1 MPKRP
6 KNPASPRYK
15 ARMGYEGEYYLVKR
29 FTSRDKPGFYAV
41 RTPGSGAGKLPK
53 PDIIAVDD
61 GELLAIEV
69 KSSNKSYIALNEAQV
84 KRLLEFCERFVV
96 RCPRCGEE
104 IRPKPILA
112 ARFLGKEW
120 RFVEIPPDWEGVIVV
135 KRSSHS
141 SEASHGERLSSP
153 PRKRGGAASSRGR
166 RGRGASGSGSG

>member
-15 ARMGYEGEYYLVKR
+15 ARMGYEGEYYLVKK
-29 FTSRDKPGFYAV
+29 FTSRGKPGFYAV

-84 KRLLEFCERFVV
+84 RRLLEFCERFVV
-96 RCPRCGEE
+96 KCPRCGEE

-112 ARFLGKEW
+112 ARF
-120 RFVEIPPDWEGVIVV
+120 VEIPPDWEGVIVV
-135 KRSSHS
+135 RRLSHS
-141 SEASHGERLSSP
+141 SEASRGERLSSP
-153 PRKRGGAASSRGR
+153 SHKRGGAASSQER
-166 RGRGASGSGSG
+166 RGRVASGSGSG